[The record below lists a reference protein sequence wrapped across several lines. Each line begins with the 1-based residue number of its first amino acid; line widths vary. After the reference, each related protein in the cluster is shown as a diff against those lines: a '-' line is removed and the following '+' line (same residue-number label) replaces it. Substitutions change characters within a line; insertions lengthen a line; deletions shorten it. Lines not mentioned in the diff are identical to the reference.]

1 MPTDYLTQ
9 GILKH
14 SPNRAT
20 SLALLYL
27 FKYQQFN
34 FDVPRGPG
42 FLCLSSL
49 VFLNLPQPHFHL
61 ADCFCFMSSE
71 ALFTSFFFEQNQFCK
86 VCMCL
91 SLCVCVCALAHPFM
105 LLCVYV
111 CACFP
116 EDDVFMELL
125 LSCLYVG
132 SMTEFRVSGLLS
144 YLVSPLI
151 LLLCGCIFH

>member
-1 MPTDYLTQ
+1 
-9 GILKH
+9 
-14 SPNRAT
+14 
-20 SLALLYL
+20 
-27 FKYQQFN
+27 
-34 FDVPRGPG
+34 
-42 FLCLSSL
+42 
-49 VFLNLPQPHFHL
+49 
-61 ADCFCFMSSE
+61 
-71 ALFTSFFFEQNQFCK
+71 
-86 VCMCL
+86 MCL

-151 LLLCGCIFH
+151 AVWMYISLIFSFLVSNLLKQIYWGF